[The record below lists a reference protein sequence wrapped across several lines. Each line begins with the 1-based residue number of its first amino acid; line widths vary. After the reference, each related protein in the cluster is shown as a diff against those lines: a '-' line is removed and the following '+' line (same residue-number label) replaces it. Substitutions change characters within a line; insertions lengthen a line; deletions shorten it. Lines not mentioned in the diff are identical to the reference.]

1 VYSKGID
8 DNHPQYVYLKPPFP
22 KKKEKPDMENI
33 PTFGGKVINFA
44 MSDCTIL
51 ELSIGKKNIN
61 DKRPHV

>member
-1 VYSKGID
+1 
-8 DNHPQYVYLKPPFP
+8 
-22 KKKEKPDMENI
+22 MENI